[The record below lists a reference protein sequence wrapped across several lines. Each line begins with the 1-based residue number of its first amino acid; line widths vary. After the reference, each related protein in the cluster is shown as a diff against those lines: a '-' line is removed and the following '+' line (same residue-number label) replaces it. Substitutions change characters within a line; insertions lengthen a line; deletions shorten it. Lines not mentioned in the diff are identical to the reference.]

1 MHLVEEMYQDNGQQ
15 KVTIVVHSMGGPVSL
30 HFLTGYKNVT
40 QEWKDTHI
48 NAWITLSGAWSGG
61 NSALQF
67 LVSGPNSLPSIFT
80 FAHHFVD
87 SLLLPIVRTLQSGV
101 WLLPRASVWGD
112 TTLVSTPTQNY
123 TANDYQQLFCDIGYD
138 IGYEMYERVLSIN
151 PNFPAP
157 NVKTYCFYGIGVNTT
172 QSLSFANEFTGSSP
186 VGESLKI
193 TFGNG
198 DGTVNVQSSEICLDW
213 KNMPSKYPFTSRTY
227 DGVTHGGMHRNT
239 RVLGD
244 IAEIVG
250 APEPTNGRGSALQ
263 TSYIK
268 FSVLLAFLVS
278 IHVA

>member
-1 MHLVEEMYQDNGQQ
+1 MQLVEEMYQDNGQQ

-30 HFLTGYKNVT
+30 HFLTGYKKVT

-61 NSALQF
+61 NSILQF
-67 LVSGPNSLPSIFT
+67 LIAGLNRLPSIFM

-87 SLLLPIVRTLQSGV
+87 SLVLPVVRTLESGV
-101 WLLPRASVWGD
+101 WMLPRASIWGN

-123 TANDYQQLFCDIGYD
+123 TANDYQQLFCDVGYD
-138 IGYEMYERVLSIN
+138 IGYEMYQKVLSIN

-172 QSLSFANEFTGSSP
+172 QHLTFANEFTGSSP
-186 VGESLKI
+186 VGESSKI

-198 DGTVNVQSSEICLDW
+198 DGTVNVQSSEICLGW
-213 KNMPSKYPFTSRTY
+213 KNMPSEYPFTTRTY
-227 DGVTHGGMHRNT
+227 DGVTHSGMHKDA
-239 RVLGD
+239 RVLRD

-250 APEPTNGRGSALQ
+250 APEPTNG
-263 TSYIK
+263 
-268 FSVLLAFLVS
+268 
-278 IHVA
+278 